1 MPKIA
6 MTSYAMDES
15 PCVEALKVAAE
26 NGFDAFEINICF
38 PTVDLDNWN
47 WNEIKALKEISQD
60 AGIEICVHAAFYEL
74 NMAAFLKG
82 IREES
87 IRYIN
92 KSIDFCHEL
101 DGQVVNVHSGKFT
114 YGVPPGASIDTDPLM
129 KIQWDH
135 NIESLKRI
143 NAYAESKGIT
153 LCLENM
159 GWNAVAQSF
168 EDMLKIRN
176 KVGDSLQFTLDIGH
190 ARLYSEGGVEEGFRV
205 LGDNIHHIHFTDN
218 YGKEDDHL
226 PIGDGNTDY
235 LSFYHL
241 IKNFPHIVTLE
252 VDAPGPDPGPILK
265 SLEYFRKIEK
275 TMGSSHLHLS

>member
-6 MTSYAMDES
+6 MSSYAMDES

-38 PTVDLDNWN
+38 PTVDLDNWS
-47 WNEIKALKEISQD
+47 WNEIEALKEISRD
-60 AGIEICVHAAFYEL
+60 AGIEICVHAVCYEL

-87 IRYIN
+87 VRYIN

-101 DGQVVNVHSGKFT
+101 GGQVITVHPGKFT
-114 YGVPPGASIDTDPLM
+114 YDVLPGASADTDPLM

-153 LCLENM
+153 LCLENL
-159 GWNAVAQSF
+159 GWSEVAQSF

-176 KVGDSLQFTLDIGH
+176 EVGASLQFTLDIGH
-190 ARLYSEGGVEEGFRV
+190 ARLNSEGGVEEGFRV

-235 LSFYHL
+235 LSFFHL

-252 VDAPGPDPGPILK
+252 VFAPGPDPAPILR
-265 SLEYFRKIEK
+265 SLAYFRKLEK
-275 TMGSSHLHLS
+275 TLGSSSHS